1 MGRSLVASRFTG
13 LARSATVAQHDLV
26 QSMRAAGAQVLDL
39 GTGEPDFPTP
49 GHISAAATSA
59 LADGHTHYTA
69 SRGLPALRKAI
80 AGKLAADNR
89 ISVDPDADVI
99 VTPSAKHALFV
110 ALATVLDPGDDLLVP
125 TPSWVSYQS
134 MAHLLGAR
142 AVSAPLA
149 DGFRLTRSVL
159 EAHRTPRTKAILVN
173 TPNNPTGR
181 ALDAEESATVADF
194 ACEHDLVVVADE
206 IYEKIR
212 YDGRRHFSIGA
223 LPGCAER
230 TLTVNGFSKGYAMT
244 GWRLGYLAGPTALVG
259 QALKVHEHTVSCAA
273 SFSQHG
279 GIAALTGPQESVAA
293 MVAEYAARRDLLVDG
308 LNALPG
314 ITCARPD
321 GAFYAFPDIRGTG
334 FTDSAEF
341 AAWLLRRAAV
351 SVTPGSAFGEGGEG
365 HLRLSFATSREA
377 IAEALDR
384 IAVVLD

>member
-1 MGRSLVASRFTG
+1 MSRSLVASRFTG

-26 QSMRAAGAQVLDL
+26 QSMRAAGTQVLDL

-49 GHISAAATSA
+49 DHISAAATTA
-59 LADGHTHYTA
+59 LHDGHTHYTA
-69 SRGLPALRKAI
+69 SRGLPALRRAI
-80 AGKLAADNR
+80 AAKLVDDNR
-89 ISVDPDADVI
+89 ITVDPDSDVV

-142 AVSAPLA
+142 AVSAPLG
-149 DGFRLTRSVL
+149 DGFRLTRDVL
-159 EAHRTPRTKAILVN
+159 EEHRTPRTKAILVN

-181 ALDAEESATVADF
+181 ALDAEEAAAVADF
-194 ACEHDLVVVADE
+194 AREHDLVVVADE

-212 YDGRRHFSIGA
+212 YDDREHFSIAA
-223 LPGCAER
+223 LPGCADR

-244 GWRLGYLAGPTALVG
+244 GWRLGYLAGPTALVA

-273 SFSQHG
+273 SFAQHG
-279 GIAALTGPQESVAA
+279 GIAALEGPQDPVRD
-293 MVAEYAARRDLLVDG
+293 MVSEYAARRKLLVDG

-314 ITCARPD
+314 FACALPD

-351 SVTPGSAFGEGGEG
+351 SVTPGSAFGAGGEG

-377 IAEALDR
+377 ITEALDR
-384 IAVVLD
+384 IAAVLG